1 MDQRGR
7 PAILTRW
14 RLGLAARI
22 RAYFLAGVLVT
33 APIGLTIY
41 LAWLVVAYVDGVVAR
56 LLPERYNPETYLP
69 FAVPGLGLL
78 VSFVVVTLIGAFAAG
93 YVGDLLVRVSEALF
107 QRTPFLR
114 GIYGAIKQ
122 LLETVLSQKSNAF
135 REVVLVEFPR
145 PDMWSIGFVTG
156 ARLDAAQVTSSGEVI
171 GVFVPTTPMPTS
183 GYLVYVPESQVV
195 RVPMTVEEG
204 LKVVLSGGL
213 VVPPQP
219 PVAS

>member
-1 MDQRGR
+1 MEEGPR

-14 RLGLAARI
+14 RIGLATRI

-41 LAWLVVAYVDGVVAR
+41 LAWLVVAYVDDVVAR
-56 LLPERYNPETYLP
+56 FLPERYNPETYLP
-69 FAVPGLGLL
+69 FAVPGLGLV

-93 YVGDLLVRVSEALF
+93 YVGRILLRLSEAIF

-114 GIYGAIKQ
+114 GIYGATKQ
-122 LLETVLSQKSNAF
+122 LLETLLSQKSNAF

-156 ARLDAAQVTSSGEVI
+156 ARLDAVQNTPSAELV

-195 RVPMTVEEG
+195 RVAMTVEEG

-213 VVPPQP
+213 VVPPT
-219 PVAS
+219 